1 MKKKLLWIIPV
12 AVLLIAALVV
22 GIWFWMNQESEKTIV
37 TESGDIFYKNELLT
51 VGADPD
57 VIYISE
63 GEDAGYYYMYITSD
77 DLHGAGFLAYKSRDL
92 VEWVCAGVALR
103 SGGAYDETTGYT
115 TVSYA
120 FSNYWAPEVIYDAE
134 TKLYYMFYTANR
146 YDTSFESDLYFFG
159 DIAVSES
166 PAGPFV
172 QYNKYIGKEPVV
184 IDEKQ
189 KIMAYEPVF
198 DFSKMDP
205 AHPLYETESNGYMK
219 VIDMNPFIDP
229 VSGKKYVY
237 FCHDLSKQQA
247 ISQSNIYVM
256 ALQDDYMPDYTNIQA
271 LTSPNCLELDGMEN
285 TTLNEGSTNEAP
297 YVIYN
302 EQSGKYYLLFSA
314 NAYYQ
319 KTYCVRVAVG
329 DSPEGPFRKLTQKE
343 GGFLLYA
350 DSHWTWASG
359 TGHCSVVNR
368 DGQDYIVYHAHLDR
382 VNGNSKRGIAMD
394 ELNWVENSD
403 GLLVPV
409 ANGPSAALMPLTT
422 YLYENVAD
430 EAKVSADS
438 IAKGKASALTDGLIS
453 HRDNSLVEDV
463 VFDDDTTIE
472 LEFKQA
478 KTISGIAVYNS
489 YEYDYLFSTI
499 ESIRLHLADGGSA
512 LFKDM
517 DFDWDSYYTEEGYV
531 IPGGSVAIT
540 FDPVKVTSIEI
551 SMPDAGEKYA
561 VSEIAVMARRQDRQE
576 LPDIQSDTS
585 WNMEAPADDTVEFD
599 GVVNPEEYKGDKI
612 SFADTNGVTM
622 TMYSKMAED
631 GIFFGFHSNDTNVF
645 VNPEHAIFQNSSV
658 EIQLG
663 KGGSDKLNANVV
675 QLRYG
680 LDGSIEGWIG
690 VNSTENYQY
699 MRTYIESVSKVHIY
713 GQLNSS
719 ECTGYDVEAYVPYSA
734 LNMTEKPESL
744 ICAPSFNTR
753 KDFDASG
760 RTTWTLM
767 VGSSFQ
773 DPTSWYRI
781 DAQGQTVMTDGF
793 RVQDNQITQ
802 TGGSNQFYYFDDE
815 VSDAYYVNVDVKV
828 GDILNGD
835 RYPKFG
841 VVSKS
846 LDSLLAY
853 YVDYAGGNV
862 NGIGRVTA
870 HTTEFIGTAW
880 GWENGSSKTFGTRPC
895 VGLDG
900 DGTINLEL
908 IRYENQIIMLV
919 NGRMVM
925 SDVDVKGLQDG
936 SIPGLFFF
944 NTTADITVNAYQ
956 TDKQLVQYYMA
967 NYQPEIA
974 IDGDLGD
981 WEAKTQ
987 LATETDSVS
996 GNAMTV
1002 YGYQTPAGVYLA
1014 YEVKH
1019 GYQPK
1024 VYMWNEGQDERGV
1037 WYYNTNAEFGIND
1050 LHFAA
1055 TAFGDSGYMVKSMV
1069 TTEDLVTGTFTT
1081 VTEVF
1086 VPREVIG
1093 SGDAAVGFAFKT
1105 CDKDYSDPSQITDPK
1120 MKFRGDPW
1128 WCFKGHFP
1136 TDMAQRFILKNVPA
1150 ETTTP
1155 SQQTGTYKIQVL
1167 PTANG
1172 VVTLSATEAQ
1182 AGQTITLTLTP
1193 DKGYELVSLT
1203 ANGKP
1208 CESQLVMPGED
1219 LYIVA
1224 RFGLPDIKTPET
1236 VYPQGTFFGSAGDC
1250 HSSDVLNMTTDSGT
1264 NPYLVMDA
1272 QKGTPLFAYVKDTTA
1287 KQFYLELTAQVT
1299 GIRGDEKYP
1308 KFGFMTN
1315 DGKEMVKIYLDMST
1329 NKVVGGVGA
1338 VHQQNGKGDDWA
1350 GQSTWILNKKLDLS
1364 AKKVTLG
1371 LLRNGAT
1378 YYCYVNGVLVA
1389 TSSDLSNL
1397 NTAMGIFSFG
1407 TSLKV
1412 TDYKLVKTGTTYND
1426 LLTKA
1431 KADAKAFQGAA
1442 LTQNYFTKTLNG
1454 AYLLSTNSDAQ
1465 HLVDD
1470 VTAAGKV
1477 MRERY
1482 YSLKGK
1488 LTLSNAETWGQA
1500 RVLISADPKN
1510 EYFIALEKV
1519 GDKSYQIFTMHKSGE
1534 DGWDHWL
1541 LVESAEVNGNRNSID
1556 FEVLV
1561 IDNHLYFLI
1570 DNQIC
1575 YESQSVPMK
1584 ESSVKFTGFNVGTT
1598 KVENLSLRVFA
1609 DKSAATSYAKTKT
1622 YNPNRAPI
1630 GNPEGEFFGT
1640 AGDYTSSNVLD
1651 MSTDKGQN
1659 GYLVMD
1665 ADKATPLFAYVKDLN
1680 ANRFYLEAEM
1690 QITGIRADETYPKFG
1705 FMTNDG
1711 KEMVKF
1717 YLDMNQDRQV
1727 GTIGAVHQ
1735 IAGGEDDWAGQSTW
1749 TLNKKLDLSAQKV
1762 KLGLLRDGDTYYFYV
1777 DGVLVAT
1784 GSDLSDLNTAMG
1796 IFSFGTSMKVT
1807 NYKLVKS
1814 GVTYNGLLIKAK
1826 ADAVTFKGAAL
1837 TQNYFTQTQDGVYQL
1852 TTNSDAQHLVDDL
1865 TSAGKILQER
1875 YYSVKGKLTL
1885 TDADTWGQARVLI
1898 SADPKNEYVI
1908 ALEKTGEDSY
1918 QIFTMHKSDEEGWDH
1933 WLLVESAEVNGNR
1946 NSLDFEVLVIE
1957 DHLYFLVDDQIYY
1970 ESQSVSMPQSS
1981 VKFTGYNVATTT
1993 VENLS
1998 VTLFDNKDA
2007 AAAYASTKTHKPS
2020 EPEIVYPEGEFFGT
2034 ADGYTS
2040 SLALDMTTD
2049 KAQNGYLVMDT
2060 DKATPL
2066 YAYVKDLKANRFY
2079 VETVMQVTGIR
2090 ADESYPKFGFMT
2102 NDGTEMVKF
2111 YLDMTTDCQVNTI
2124 GAVHQIAGG
2133 EDDWAGQNRWNM
2145 DQKLD
2150 LTEGTVK
2157 LAILRDGKN
2166 YYFYINDQLEGYG
2179 NDLSELDAAVGMFS
2193 FGTSLKLTDYRVVTQ
2208 GSEMDALLAKTQ
2220 EDMAALQKV
2229 GLTTNYFTQL
2239 DSGIYTLTTD
2249 SDAQHLIDDVKIGKT
2264 VLKEAYYALSGKLTL
2279 TDADTWGQARI
2290 LISTDPMNEHFIALE
2305 KTGENSYQ
2313 IFTMSKANEEGW
2325 TDWRLIAHGDVNGNQ
2340 NSLDFQ
2346 VIVDRDTLYFLVDD
2360 AICYTSDRVSMTEST
2375 VKFTGYNVG
2384 TTQVENLSVQTFAD
2398 SAELQAYLATKSQ
2411 VDYVSRFQS
2420 RMDSLY
2426 NEYITEHGCTGKGG
2440 TLILGDSYMDFWGAW
2455 ESQTGLAK
2463 YVNGYNVGIG
2473 GSAIRDW
2480 LLAYDQLV
2488 KPFGAERIIINI
2500 GYNDVNVWGDN
2511 GQEFAANLETLLEKI
2526 HADFPETEIYY
2537 IYINPSP
2544 SVYANGAYTNKKI
2557 EDAIKLSKELIA
2569 GLDYVTGVDL
2579 FDLMTTEDG
2588 KNPVAAY
2595 YVGDNIH
2602 LSDAGYKVLSGHLYD
2617 LIFRGET
2624 FGAAGGYTTS
2634 NGVDL
2639 SADQGENPSIQV
2651 FGGAPQYAYAH
2662 GVYGDQYSFETEINV
2677 QSVLNN
2683 DAWPKFGLLVN
2694 GSSEM
2699 VKFFVDMNPQLTATQ
2714 VGVVYQPTG
2723 GGDDW
2728 AGSKSYEVPGMSFAG
2743 SDTIRLKLV
2752 RDGRAYYFFVNDTL
2766 VMYNEYGFQDTEGA
2780 VGIFSFNT
2788 VLTASKYQVA
2798 AGENAQTQIAEA
2810 KAAAALLTKLS
2821 LTCNWFA
2828 DQGDGK
2834 FTLTTNS
2841 NAEHMVDDLTRGG
2854 QVLRAKY
2861 YSVKGKLTL
2870 ANAGDWGQARI
2881 LISADAK
2888 NEYFIA
2894 LEKTNTGKYQIF
2906 TMSKANQTGWDAWE
2920 LILHQDTNGTRNS
2933 IDFEVLV
2940 MSNKLYFLIDDQVV
2954 YTKTRVPMTEST
2966 VKFTGYN
2973 TATTIVE
2980 NLSVEIFADQQAANA
2995 YLSEKN

>member
-1 MKKKLLWIIPV
+1 MKKKKLLWIIPV
-12 AVLLIAALVV
+12 AVLLVAVLVV
-22 GIWFWMNQESEKTIV
+22 GIGLLLNRETPKSMAEI
-37 TESGDIFYKNELLT
+37 GDIFYKNELLT

-63 GEDAGYYYMYITSD
+63 GEDAGYYYMYVTSD
-77 DLHGAGFLAYKSRDL
+77 DLHGSGFLAYKSRDL

-103 SGGAYDETTGYT
+103 SGGEFDEATGYT

-120 FSNYWAPEVIYDAE
+120 FSNYWAPEVIYDAN

-146 YDTSFESDLYFFG
+146 YDTGFESDLYFFG

-172 QYNKYIGKEPVV
+172 QYNKYIGKDPVV
-184 IDEKQ
+184 IDEQ
-189 KIMAYEPVF
+189 KKILAYEPVF
-198 DFSKMDP
+198 DFSKMNPD
-205 AHPLYETESNGYMK
+205 HPLYETESEGYMK
-219 VIDMNPFIDP
+219 VIDLNPFVDP

-247 ISQSNIYVM
+247 ISESNIYVM
-256 ALQDDYMPDYTNIQA
+256 ALQDDYMPDYTNIQV
-271 LTSPNCLELDGMEN
+271 LTSPNCLEVDGNEN

-302 EQSGKYYLLFSA
+302 AQSGKYYLLFSA

-343 GGFLLYA
+343 GGYLLYA

-394 ELNWVENSD
+394 ELNWVENED

-422 YLYENVAD
+422 YLYENVAG
-430 EAKVSADS
+430 EAKITADN
-438 IAKGKASALTDGLIS
+438 IAKGKADAMIDGIIS
-453 HRDNSLVEDV
+453 HRDSSFIQDA
-463 VFDDDTTIE
+463 VFDGDTDIKLT
-472 LEFKQA
+472 FKEPRS
-478 KTISGIAVYNS
+478 ISGIAVYNS
-489 YEYDYLFSTI
+489 YDYDYLYSNVD
-499 ESIRLHLADGGSA
+499 SIRLHLTDGSSK

-517 DFDWDSYYTEEGYV
+517 DFDWGSYYTEEGYV

-540 FDPVKVTSIEI
+540 FDPVKVESIEI
-551 SMPDAGEKYA
+551 SMPDAGGNYA
-561 VSEIAVMARRQDRQE
+561 ISEIAVMARREDRQE
-576 LPDIQSDTS
+576 LAAISGDSS
-585 WNMEAPADDTVEFD
+585 WAMEAPADDTVEFD
-599 GVVNPEEYKGDKI
+599 GIVNPEEYKGDKI

-663 KGGSDKLNANVV
+663 KGGSDKLNANVI

-690 VNSTENYQY
+690 VDSTENYQY
-699 MRTYIESVSKVHIY
+699 MRTYIETVSKVHIY
-713 GQLNSS
+713 GQLNSAD
-719 ECTGYDVEAYVPYSA
+719 CTGYDVEAYVPYSA
-734 LNMTEKPESL
+734 LNMIEKPESL

-781 DAQGQTVMTDGF
+781 DSQGQTVMTDGF
-793 RVQDNQITQ
+793 RVQENQITQ

-815 VSDAYYVNVDVKV
+815 LSDAYYVNVDIQV

-862 NGIGRVTA
+862 NGIGRVSA
-870 HTTEFIGTAW
+870 RTTEFIGTAW
-880 GWENGSSKTFGTRPC
+880 EWETGSSKTFGTRPC
-895 VGLDG
+895 VGLAG

-908 IRYENQIIMLV
+908 IRYENQIVMLV

-944 NTTADITVNAYQ
+944 NTAADITVNAYQ

-981 WEAKTQ
+981 WAAKTQ
-987 LATETDSVS
+987 LATETDSAS

-1024 VYMWNEGQDERGV
+1024 VYMWNEGQDKRGV
-1037 WYYNTNAEFGIND
+1037 WYYNTNAEFWIND
-1050 LHFAA
+1050 IHFAA
-1055 TAFGDSGYMVKSMV
+1055 TAFGDSGYMVKSMA

-1105 CDKDYSDPSQITDPK
+1105 CDKDYSNPSQITDPK

-1128 WCFKGHFP
+1128 WYFKGHFP
-1136 TDMAQRFILKNVPA
+1136 TDMAQRFILKNATA
-1150 ETTTP
+1150 ETTKP
-1155 SQQTGTYKIQVL
+1155 SQQTGNYAIKVL

-1172 VVTLSATEAQ
+1172 SVTLSNTEAQ

-1193 DKGYELVSLT
+1193 DKGYELISLT

-1208 CESQLVMPGED
+1208 CDSKLVMPGEN

-1224 RFGLPDIKTPET
+1224 RFGLPDVKTPTEAPK

-1250 HSSDVLNMTTDSGT
+1250 HSSDVLNMKTDSGT

-1272 QKGTPLFAYVKDTTA
+1272 QKGTPLYAYVKNTSA

-1308 KFGFMTN
+1308 KFGLMTN
-1315 DGKEMVKIYLDMST
+1315 DGKEMVKIYLDMAT

-1338 VHQQNGKGDDWA
+1338 VHQKNGKGDDWA
-1350 GQSTWILNKKLDLS
+1350 GQSTWTLQKKLDLS
-1364 AKKVTLG
+1364 AEKVTLG
-1371 LLRNGAT
+1371 LLRNGST
-1378 YYCYVNGVLVA
+1378 YYFYVDGVLVA
-1389 TSSDLSNL
+1389 TASDLSNL

-1412 TDYKLVKTGTTYND
+1412 TNYKLVKTGTMYEG
-1426 LLTKA
+1426 LLSKA
-1431 KADAKAFQGAA
+1431 KADAVVFYGAA
-1442 LTQNYFTKTLNG
+1442 LTQNYFTKALNG
-1454 AYLLSTNSDAQ
+1454 AYLLATDSDAQ

-1470 VTAAGKV
+1470 VISAGKV
-1477 MRERY
+1477 MRESR

-1488 LTLSNAETWGQA
+1488 LSLTDADIWGQA
-1500 RVLISADPKN
+1500 RILVSADPRN

-1519 GDKSYQIFTMHKSGE
+1519 G
-1534 DGWDHWL
+1534 
-1541 LVESAEVNGNRNSID
+1541 
-1556 FEVLV
+1556 
-1561 IDNHLYFLI
+1561 
-1570 DNQIC
+1570 
-1575 YESQSVPMK
+1575 
-1584 ESSVKFTGFNVGTT
+1584 
-1598 KVENLSLRVFA
+1598 
-1609 DKSAATSYAKTKT
+1609 
-1622 YNPNRAPI
+1622 
-1630 GNPEGEFFGT
+1630 
-1640 AGDYTSSNVLD
+1640 
-1651 MSTDKGQN
+1651 
-1659 GYLVMD
+1659 
-1665 ADKATPLFAYVKDLN
+1665 KD
-1680 ANRFYLEAEM
+1680 
-1690 QITGIRADETYPKFG
+1690 
-1705 FMTNDG
+1705 
-1711 KEMVKF
+1711 
-1717 YLDMNQDRQV
+1717 
-1727 GTIGAVHQ
+1727 
-1735 IAGGEDDWAGQSTW
+1735 
-1749 TLNKKLDLSAQKV
+1749 
-1762 KLGLLRDGDTYYFYV
+1762 
-1777 DGVLVAT
+1777 
-1784 GSDLSDLNTAMG
+1784 
-1796 IFSFGTSMKVT
+1796 
-1807 NYKLVKS
+1807 
-1814 GVTYNGLLIKAK
+1814 
-1826 ADAVTFKGAAL
+1826 
-1837 TQNYFTQTQDGVYQL
+1837 
-1852 TTNSDAQHLVDDL
+1852 
-1865 TSAGKILQER
+1865 
-1875 YYSVKGKLTL
+1875 
-1885 TDADTWGQARVLI
+1885 
-1898 SADPKNEYVI
+1898 
-1908 ALEKTGEDSY
+1908 
-1918 QIFTMHKSDEEGWDH
+1918 
-1933 WLLVESAEVNGNR
+1933 
-1946 NSLDFEVLVIE
+1946 
-1957 DHLYFLVDDQIYY
+1957 
-1970 ESQSVSMPQSS
+1970 
-1981 VKFTGYNVATTT
+1981 
-1993 VENLS
+1993 
-1998 VTLFDNKDA
+1998 
-2007 AAAYASTKTHKPS
+2007 
-2020 EPEIVYPEGEFFGT
+2020 
-2034 ADGYTS
+2034 
-2040 SLALDMTTD
+2040 
-2049 KAQNGYLVMDT
+2049 
-2060 DKATPL
+2060 
-2066 YAYVKDLKANRFY
+2066 
-2079 VETVMQVTGIR
+2079 
-2090 ADESYPKFGFMT
+2090 
-2102 NDGTEMVKF
+2102 
-2111 YLDMTTDCQVNTI
+2111 
-2124 GAVHQIAGG
+2124 
-2133 EDDWAGQNRWNM
+2133 
-2145 DQKLD
+2145 
-2150 LTEGTVK
+2150 
-2157 LAILRDGKN
+2157 
-2166 YYFYINDQLEGYG
+2166 
-2179 NDLSELDAAVGMFS
+2179 
-2193 FGTSLKLTDYRVVTQ
+2193 
-2208 GSEMDALLAKTQ
+2208 
-2220 EDMAALQKV
+2220 
-2229 GLTTNYFTQL
+2229 
-2239 DSGIYTLTTD
+2239 
-2249 SDAQHLIDDVKIGKT
+2249 
-2264 VLKEAYYALSGKLTL
+2264 
-2279 TDADTWGQARI
+2279 
-2290 LISTDPMNEHFIALE
+2290 
-2305 KTGENSYQ
+2305 SYQ
-2313 IFTMSKANEEGW
+2313 IFTMSKANEENW
-2325 TDWRLIAHGDVNGNQ
+2325 NDWRIIAHAEVNGSR
-2340 NSLDFQ
+2340 NSLDFE
-2346 VIVDRDTLYFLVDD
+2346 VIVNEDTLYFLVDD
-2360 AICYTSDRVSMTEST
+2360 TICYSTDRVPMSQST
-2375 VKFTGYNVG
+2375 VKFTGYNVA
-2384 TTQVENLSVQTFAD
+2384 TTKVEGLSLRTFTNDAD
-2398 SAELQAYLATKSQ
+2398 IQKYLYTKQ
-2411 VDYVSRFQS
+2411 DADYVSRFQD

-2426 NEYITEHGCTGKGG
+2426 NEYITEHGCANKGG
-2440 TLILGDSYMDFWGAW
+2440 TLIFGDSYMDFWGSW
-2455 ESQTGLAK
+2455 ESQTGLVK
-2463 YVNGYNVGIG
+2463 YETGYNVGIG

-2480 LLAYDQLV
+2480 LLAYDRLV
-2488 KPFGAERIIINI
+2488 KPFAPERIILNI
-2500 GYNDVNVWGDN
+2500 GYNDINVWGDN
-2511 GQEFAANLETLLEKI
+2511 GQEFAANLKTLLEKL
-2526 HADFPETEIYY
+2526 HADFPKAEIYY
-2537 IYINPSP
+2537 IFINPSP
-2544 SVYANGAYTNKKI
+2544 SVYANGAYTNAKI
-2557 EDAIKLSKELIA
+2557 EDAIIRSKALVA

-2579 FDLMTTEDG
+2579 FDLMTTADG
-2588 KNPVAAY
+2588 KDPVAAY
-2595 YVGDNIH
+2595 YVSDNIH
-2602 LSDAGYKVLSGHLYD
+2602 LSEEGYKVLSGHLYD
-2617 LIFRGET
+2617 MIFGGET
-2624 FGAAGGYTTS
+2624 FGAAGGYTTT
-2634 NGVDL
+2634 NGFDL
-2639 SADQGENPSIQV
+2639 SADKGQDPTIQAL
-2651 FGGAPQYAYAH
+2651 GGAPQYAYVR
-2662 GVYGDQYSFETEINV
+2662 GVYGDKFCFETEINV

-2699 VKFFVDMNPQLTATQ
+2699 VKFFVDMTPQLTATQ

-2766 VMYNEYGFQDTEGA
+2766 VMYNENGFRDTEGA

-2798 AGENAQTQIAEA
+2798 AGENAQTQIEEA

-2933 IDFEVLV
+2933 IDFEILV
-2940 MSNKLYFLIDDQVV
+2940 IGNKLYFLIEDQVV
-2954 YTKTRVPMTEST
+2954 YTSTRVPMTEST

-2973 TATTIVE
+2973 TATTTVE
-2980 NLSVEIFADQQAANA
+2980 NLSAEVFASKQEAEA
-2995 YLSEKN
+2995 YLADKSI

>member
-12 AVLLIAALVV
+12 AVLLIAALMV

-103 SGGAYDETTGYT
+103 SGGEYDETTGYT

-302 EQSGKYYLLFSA
+302 GQSGKYYLLFSA

-489 YEYDYLFSTI
+489 YEYDYLFSKI
-499 ESIRLHLADGGSA
+499 ESIRLHLADGGSM

-540 FDPVKVTSIEI
+540 FAPAKVTSIEI

-561 VSEIAVMARRQDRQE
+561 ISEIAVMARREDRQE

-585 WNMEAPADDTVEFD
+585 WNMEVPADDTVEFD

-793 RVQDNQITQ
+793 RVQENQITQ

-880 GWENGSSKTFGTRPC
+880 GWENGSSKTFGTRSC

-908 IRYENQIIMLV
+908 IRYENQIVMLV

-944 NTTADITVNAYQ
+944 NTSADITVNAYQ

-981 WEAKTQ
+981 WAAKTQ

-1002 YGYQTPAGVYLA
+1002 YGYQTPAGIYLA

-1037 WYYNTNAEFGIND
+1037 WYYNTNAEFWIND

-1081 VTEVF
+1081 VMEAF

-1105 CDKDYSDPSQITDPK
+1105 CDKDYSNPSQITDPK

-1128 WCFKGHFP
+1128 WYFKGHFP
-1136 TDMAQRFILKNVPA
+1136 TDMAQRFILKNVAA

-1172 VVTLSATEAQ
+1172 LVTLSTTEAQ

-1193 DKGYELVSLT
+1193 EKGYELISLT

-1208 CESQLVMPGED
+1208 CDPKLVMPGED

-1224 RFGLPDIKTPET
+1224 RFGLPDVKAPAEAPK

-1250 HSSDVLNMTTDSGT
+1250 HSSDVLNMKTDSGT

-1272 QKGTPLFAYVKDTTA
+1272 QKGTPLYAYVKDTTA

-1308 KFGFMTN
+1308 KFGLMTN
-1315 DGKEMVKIYLDMST
+1315 DGKEMVKIYLDMT
-1329 NKVVGGVGA
+1329 TDKLVGGVGA
-1338 VHQQNGKGDDWA
+1338 VHQKNGKGDDWA
-1350 GQSTWILNKKLDLS
+1350 GQSTWSLTQKLDLN

-1378 YYCYVNGVLVA
+1378 YYFYVDGVLVA
-1389 TSSDLSNL
+1389 TSNDLSAVNS
-1397 NTAMGIFSFG
+1397 AMGIFSFG

-1412 TDYKLVKTGTTYND
+1412 TNYKLVKTGTMYD
-1426 LLTKA
+1426 GLLSKA
-1431 KADAKAFQGAA
+1431 KADAVVFSGAS

-1454 AYLLSTNSDAQ
+1454 AYLLATDSDAQ

-1470 VTAAGKV
+1470 VVSAGKV
-1477 MRERY
+1477 MRESY

-1488 LTLSNAETWGQA
+1488 LSLSNADMWGQA
-1500 RVLISADPKN
+1500 RILISADPKN
-1510 EYFIALEKV
+1510 EYFIALEK
-1519 GDKSYQIFTMHKSGE
+1519 IGE
-1534 DGWDHWL
+1534 
-1541 LVESAEVNGNRNSID
+1541 
-1556 FEVLV
+1556 
-1561 IDNHLYFLI
+1561 
-1570 DNQIC
+1570 
-1575 YESQSVPMK
+1575 
-1584 ESSVKFTGFNVGTT
+1584 
-1598 KVENLSLRVFA
+1598 EN
-1609 DKSAATSYAKTKT
+1609 
-1622 YNPNRAPI
+1622 
-1630 GNPEGEFFGT
+1630 
-1640 AGDYTSSNVLD
+1640 
-1651 MSTDKGQN
+1651 
-1659 GYLVMD
+1659 
-1665 ADKATPLFAYVKDLN
+1665 
-1680 ANRFYLEAEM
+1680 
-1690 QITGIRADETYPKFG
+1690 
-1705 FMTNDG
+1705 
-1711 KEMVKF
+1711 
-1717 YLDMNQDRQV
+1717 
-1727 GTIGAVHQ
+1727 
-1735 IAGGEDDWAGQSTW
+1735 
-1749 TLNKKLDLSAQKV
+1749 
-1762 KLGLLRDGDTYYFYV
+1762 
-1777 DGVLVAT
+1777 
-1784 GSDLSDLNTAMG
+1784 
-1796 IFSFGTSMKVT
+1796 
-1807 NYKLVKS
+1807 
-1814 GVTYNGLLIKAK
+1814 
-1826 ADAVTFKGAAL
+1826 
-1837 TQNYFTQTQDGVYQL
+1837 
-1852 TTNSDAQHLVDDL
+1852 
-1865 TSAGKILQER
+1865 
-1875 YYSVKGKLTL
+1875 
-1885 TDADTWGQARVLI
+1885 
-1898 SADPKNEYVI
+1898 
-1908 ALEKTGEDSY
+1908 
-1918 QIFTMHKSDEEGWDH
+1918 
-1933 WLLVESAEVNGNR
+1933 
-1946 NSLDFEVLVIE
+1946 
-1957 DHLYFLVDDQIYY
+1957 
-1970 ESQSVSMPQSS
+1970 
-1981 VKFTGYNVATTT
+1981 
-1993 VENLS
+1993 
-1998 VTLFDNKDA
+1998 
-2007 AAAYASTKTHKPS
+2007 
-2020 EPEIVYPEGEFFGT
+2020 
-2034 ADGYTS
+2034 
-2040 SLALDMTTD
+2040 
-2049 KAQNGYLVMDT
+2049 
-2060 DKATPL
+2060 
-2066 YAYVKDLKANRFY
+2066 
-2079 VETVMQVTGIR
+2079 
-2090 ADESYPKFGFMT
+2090 
-2102 NDGTEMVKF
+2102 
-2111 YLDMTTDCQVNTI
+2111 
-2124 GAVHQIAGG
+2124 
-2133 EDDWAGQNRWNM
+2133 
-2145 DQKLD
+2145 
-2150 LTEGTVK
+2150 
-2157 LAILRDGKN
+2157 
-2166 YYFYINDQLEGYG
+2166 
-2179 NDLSELDAAVGMFS
+2179 
-2193 FGTSLKLTDYRVVTQ
+2193 
-2208 GSEMDALLAKTQ
+2208 
-2220 EDMAALQKV
+2220 
-2229 GLTTNYFTQL
+2229 
-2239 DSGIYTLTTD
+2239 
-2249 SDAQHLIDDVKIGKT
+2249 
-2264 VLKEAYYALSGKLTL
+2264 
-2279 TDADTWGQARI
+2279 
-2290 LISTDPMNEHFIALE
+2290 
-2305 KTGENSYQ
+2305 YQ
-2313 IFTMSKANEEGW
+2313 IFTMSKANEDNW
-2325 TDWRLIAHGDVNGNQ
+2325 NDWRLIAHGEVNGNN
-2340 NSLDFQ
+2340 NSLDFE
-2346 VIVDRDTLYFLVDD
+2346 VIVDQDTLYFLVDN
-2360 AICYTSDRVSMTEST
+2360 AICYTSDRVPMAQST

-2384 TTQVENLSVQTFAD
+2384 TTKVEALSLQTFANG
-2398 SAELQAYLATKSQ
+2398 AETKAYVATKRQ
-2411 VDYVSRFQS
+2411 ADYISRFQS

-2488 KPFGAERIIINI
+2488 KPFGADRMIINI

-2511 GQEFAANLETLLEKI
+2511 GQEFAANLKTLFEKI

-2537 IYINPSP
+2537 IFINPSP
-2544 SVYANGAYTNKKI
+2544 SVYANGAYTNQKI
-2557 EDAIKLSKELIA
+2557 EEAIKLSKQLVA

-2588 KNPVAAY
+2588 KNPVASY
-2595 YVGDNIH
+2595 YVSDNIH
-2602 LSDAGYKVLSGHLYD
+2602 LSEEGYKVLSAQLYD

-2662 GVYGDQYSFETEINV
+2662 GVYGDQYCFETEINV

-2699 VKFFVDMNPQLTATQ
+2699 VKFFVDMTPQMTATK
-2714 VGVVYQPTG
+2714 VGVVYQSTG

-2728 AGSKSYEVPGMSFAG
+2728 AGSKSYDVPGMSFAG
-2743 SDTIRLKLV
+2743 SDTVKLKLI

-2766 VMYNEYGFQDTEGA
+2766 VMYNENGFKDAQGA

-2788 VLTASKYQVA
+2788 ALTASKYGVVTGA
-2798 AGENAQTQIAEA
+2798 DADSQIAEA
-2810 KAAAALLTKLS
+2810 KDAAALLTKLS

-2828 DQGDGK
+2828 DQGNGK

-2841 NAEHMVDDLTRGG
+2841 NAEHKVDDLTQGG

-2870 ANAGDWGQARI
+2870 TNAGDWGQARI

-2906 TMSKANQTGWDAWE
+2906 TMSKANQNGWDAWE
-2920 LILHQDTNGTRNS
+2920 LIMHQDVNAYRNS

-2940 MSNKLYFLIDDQVV
+2940 IGNKLTFLIDDQIV